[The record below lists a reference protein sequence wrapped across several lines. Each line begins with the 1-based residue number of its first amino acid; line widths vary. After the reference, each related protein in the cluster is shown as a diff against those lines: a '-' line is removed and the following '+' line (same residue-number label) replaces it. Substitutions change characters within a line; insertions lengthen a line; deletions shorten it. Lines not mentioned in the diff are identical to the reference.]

1 MKTPSNGDPT
11 RAMNI
16 RGLDERFYND
26 FKQAV
31 YKSGCKNVKEAV
43 IKLMDAFIR
52 QSQVQA
58 TPYMGELSKREW

>member
-1 MKTPSNGDPT
+1 MNKDTENT

-31 YKSGCKNVKEAV
+31 FKSGNRNVKEAIV
-43 IKLMDAFIR
+43 KLMQAFIR
-52 QSQVQA
+52 KMDV
-58 TPYMGELSKREW
+58 